1 VRRDGLTLLETMVAL
16 VILGLVVVGYL
27 EVFGAS
33 VRAAQSATEWS
44 RAVTY
49 AEAGMEMA
57 KLNLPA
63 ALGRGTESF
72 EDGFARRV
80 EVGSSSP
87 GLQLVTVTVTFPDGG
102 RFTLNRL
109 LEASP

>member
-33 VRAAQSATEWS
+33 VRAAQNATEWS

-63 ALGRGTESF
+63 ALSRGSESF
-72 EDGFARRV
+72 EDGFTRRI
-80 EVGSSSP
+80 EVCSSSR
-87 GLQLVTVTVTFPDGG
+87 GLQLVTVNVTFPDGG
-102 RFTLNRL
+102 RFTLNLL

>member
-1 VRRDGLTLLETMVAL
+1 MRRDGLTLLETMVAL
-16 VILGLVVVGYL
+16 VILALVVVGYL

-33 VRAAQSATEWS
+33 VRAAQNAAEWS

-72 EDGFARRV
+72 GDGFARRI
-80 EVGSSSP
+80 EVRTSSP
-87 GLQLVTVTVTFPDGG
+87 RLQLVTVTVTFPDGG
-102 RFTLNRL
+102 SFTLNRL
-109 LEASP
+109 LEMSP